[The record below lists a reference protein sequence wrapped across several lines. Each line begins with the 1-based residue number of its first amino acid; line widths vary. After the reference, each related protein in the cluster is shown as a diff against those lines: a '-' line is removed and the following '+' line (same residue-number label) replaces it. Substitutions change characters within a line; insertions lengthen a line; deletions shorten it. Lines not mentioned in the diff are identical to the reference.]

1 MPSDSSKSH
10 LLEGLIG
17 NADLLL
23 SVFASIQ
30 DGISILDNQL
40 NIIAVN
46 PAMEKWYAHAMPLVK
61 KKCYA
66 AYYGRNNACD
76 VCPSRQTLQTGK
88 TSREVVPMIGP
99 EKQIVGWIDLHTF
112 PLVDLNTGRLKGV
125 IEYVRDISDQKKAE
139 DTLRES
145 EERYRKV
152 VEQSWQGTLIAQGS
166 PFRFVFANS
175 RAAEILG
182 YSAEQL
188 ITLTS
193 EAILTLIH
201 PDDLPAAL
209 KRFDDILNKGLSPPP
224 REFCFI
230 RKDGSPCWVEVFG
243 RAVQVQGEPA
253 LQIAMLDVTERWRA
267 EDALKREL
275 EINTALSRLYAP
287 LVMPSSTIVEI
298 ARAVL
303 DQAKNLTRSRHGY
316 VSEIDPET
324 GDNVGHTL
332 TEMLK
337 GQCRMTGPGQNQGQ
351 GIIFHTDKNGRY
363 SGLWG
368 RALNNKKAFFT
379 NDPASQPSSRGIPDG
394 HIPLKN
400 FLSVP
405 VMLGKTLVGQIALAN
420 AERDY
425 SDKDVLAVQRLAEFY
440 TLAIQ
445 RMRAEQALKASE
457 ANFSALAQNANDA
470 ILIAMDDR
478 SHEYANR
485 RAETLTG
492 YTVEDLLKTGSL
504 RLVRVEPNKK
514 SEPVRQKRSGREKT
528 IRQYETVLIRKD
540 GSTIPVEVSVS
551 KTVWRGKSADLVFLR
566 DIAERKAME
575 EQIRQDIQ
583 EKEVLLKE
591 IHHRVKNN
599 MQIISSLLNLQSQ
612 YIKDEKTLELFR
624 ESQNRIR
631 SMALIHERLYQS
643 GNLAQVPFGDYVQ
656 TLAFHLFRTF
666 GVAVGKV
673 DLRIDIRN
681 VFLEV
686 GTAIPCGLIINELVS
701 NALKYAF
708 PPGHNRRKAN
718 RITISVKPLPPDRT
732 VLRVKDNGIGLP
744 KNLNPD
750 TTRSLGLR
758 IVKAL
763 VGQIEGT
770 LEVKRDKGTV
780 FSITFNE

>member
-1 MPSDSSKSH
+1 MPPDSPNPQ
-10 LLEGLIG
+10 LPDGLIDSERRFKTLFD
-17 NADLLL
+17 NAPVAIFQSRPDGGVIDVNPEFIRLFGYGSREQFLEKVENAE
-23 SVFASIQ
+23 SVFAEPERRREIVRHVQ
-30 DGISILDNQL
+30 AGPPDAVFENIYRRMDGSTFWGSLRL
-40 NIIAVN
+40 NVVRNALGN
-46 PAMEKWYAHAMPLVK
+46 PDYFEGFIENITERK
-61 KKCYA
+61 
-66 AYYGRNNACD
+66 RNEE
-76 VCPSRQTLQTGK
+76 S
-88 TSREVVPMIGP
+88 
-99 EKQIVGWIDLHTF
+99 
-112 PLVDLNTGRLKGV
+112 
-125 IEYVRDISDQKKAE
+125 
-139 DTLRES
+139 LRES
-145 EERYRKV
+145 EERYKKV

-175 RAAEILG
+175 RAAEMLG
-182 YSAEQL
+182 YTVEQL
-188 ITLTS
+188 IALPS
-193 EAILTLIH
+193 EGILALIH
-201 PDDLPAAL
+201 PDDLPTAL
-209 KRFDDILNKGLSPPP
+209 KRFDGILNHGQSPLP

-230 RKDGSPCWVEVFG
+230 RRDGSPCWAEVFG
-243 RAVQVQGEPA
+243 RAVQYQGKPA
-253 LQIAMLDVTERWRA
+253 LQVALLDVTERKSA
-267 EDALKREL
+267 ENALKREL
-275 EINTALSRLYAP
+275 EINTALSRLYTP

-298 ARAVL
+298 AKAVL
-303 DQAKNLTRSRHGY
+303 DQAKGLTRSRHGF

-337 GQCRMTGPGQNQGQ
+337 GQCRMSGRNTRIVFPAGP
-351 GIIFHTDKNGRY
+351 KGRY
-363 SGLWG
+363 PGLWG
-368 RALNNKKAFFT
+368 HVLNSKKAFFT
-379 NDPASQPSSRGIPDG
+379 NDPASHPSSGGVPAR

-420 AERDY
+420 AEREYTDA
-425 SDKDVLAVQRLAEFY
+425 DVQAVQRLAEFY

-445 RMRAEQALKASE
+445 GMRAEQALKASE

-470 ILIAMDDR
+470 ILIAVDEC

-485 RAETLTG
+485 RAEALTG
-492 YTVEDLLKTGSL
+492 YTVAELMKTGSS
-504 RLVRVEPNKK
+504 RLIRVEPHAPG
-514 SEPVRQKRSGREKT
+514 EPVRRKRHARENRIK
-528 IRQYETVLIRKD
+528 QYEAMLMRKD
-540 GSTIPVEVSVS
+540 GTMIQVEVSVS

-566 DIAERKAME
+566 DIGERKAME
-575 EQIRQDIQ
+575 ERIRQDIQ

-612 YIKDEKTLELFR
+612 YVKDEKTLELFR

-643 GNLAQVPFGDYVQ
+643 GNLARVPFGDYVQ

-666 GVAVGKV
+666 GVAEGRV

-701 NALKYAF
+701 NALKHAF
-708 PPGHNRRKAN
+708 PPGPKSRKAN
-718 RITISVKPLPPDRT
+718 RITVSVNPLPPDRI
-732 VLRVKDNGIGLP
+732 VLRVEDNGVGLP

-750 TTRSLGLR
+750 TGRSLGLR

-763 VGQIEGT
+763 VGQLEGT
-770 LEVKRDKGTV
+770 LEVKRSRGTV
-780 FSITFNE
+780 FSISFKE